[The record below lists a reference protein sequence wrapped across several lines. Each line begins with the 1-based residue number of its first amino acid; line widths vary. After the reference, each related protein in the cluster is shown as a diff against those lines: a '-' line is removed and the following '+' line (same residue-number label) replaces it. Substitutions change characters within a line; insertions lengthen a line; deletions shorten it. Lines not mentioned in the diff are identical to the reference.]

1 MKSNFMLHVLNQS
14 TVMEKFMLIFH
25 SPYSQE
31 TAFAQQSPEEMQ
43 AEIQKWNH
51 WIGGIAA
58 QGKMVGTE
66 ALLPVGRIVS
76 KGGQLITDGPYT
88 EGKEIVGGYAI
99 VSADSLDE
107 AAQLGQGC
115 PILDSAG
122 LLEIRPI
129 MKFD

>member
-1 MKSNFMLHVLNQS
+1 
-14 TVMEKFMLIFH
+14 MLIFH